1 MIMNYIKRAPIKFI
15 LKFYIICFVFR
26 AFEYFVLR
34 TDQGVIGEAFV
45 HKLIG
50 IGLLAFAI
58 RLLHYRW
65 RDIGFKADEVLKG
78 AGLGLLLGG
87 IVFFVGYGTEILIQ
101 AGNAPALRFY
111 AASYALTGNQALQ
124 GGALFIAIVILGN
137 IINVIMEEGVFR
149 GLFITLGEERYSF
162 LKTCLF
168 AALLFG
174 LWHIA
179 QPVRNVFDGV
189 QSPMGAFMNA
199 LMLVVTSALLGVQCG
214 LLFKL
219 TGHLWVG
226 MAAHFVNNAIVNLL
240 HVTTATGIDE
250 LQALR
255 ITIAQTLMFVIVLV
269 MFILKKR
276 NDSIKRLDNL
286 H

>member
-1 MIMNYIKRAPIKFI
+1 MIMLDIKKSPITFI
-15 LKFYIICFVFR
+15 LKFYIVCFVFR

-34 TDQGVIGEAFV
+34 TDQSVIGEAFV

-50 IGLLAFAI
+50 IGLLALAI

-65 RDIGFKADEVLKG
+65 RDIGFKADEFLKG
-78 AGLGLLLGG
+78 TGLGLLLGG
-87 IVFFVGYGTEILIQ
+87 IVFFIGYGTEMLIQ
-101 AGNAPALRFY
+101 TGNAPALRFY
-111 AASYALTGNQALQ
+111 AASYAITGNQALQ
-124 GGALFIAIVILGN
+124 GGALFILIVILGN

-149 GLFITLGEERYSF
+149 GLFITVAEERYSS
-162 LKTCLF
+162 LKACVF

-189 QSPMGAFMNA
+189 QSPTGAFMNA
-199 LMLVVTSALLGVQCG
+199 IMLVVTSALLGVQCG

-240 HVTTATGIDE
+240 HVTTVTGVDE

-269 MFILKKR
+269 MFVV
-276 NDSIKRLDNL
+276 KRLRINDREI
-286 H
+286 

>member
-1 MIMNYIKRAPIKFI
+1 MAMLDLKKHPMQLII
-15 LKFYIICFVFR
+15 KFYIVCFVFR

-50 IGLLAFAI
+50 IGLLALAI
-58 RLLHYRW
+58 RLVHYRW
-65 RDIGFKADEVLKG
+65 RDIGFKADEFLKG
-78 AGLGLLLGG
+78 AGLGLLHGG
-87 IVFFVGYGTEILIQ
+87 AVFFIGYGTEMLIQ

-111 AASYALTGNQALQ
+111 AASYAIMGNQALR
-124 GGALFIAIVILGN
+124 GGALFVAIVILGN

-149 GLFITLGEERYSF
+149 GFFITLAEERHSF
-162 LKTCLF
+162 LKACLF

-174 LWHIA
+174 LWHVA

-189 QSPMGAFMNA
+189 QSPIGAFMNA

-226 MAAHFVNNAIVNLL
+226 MAVHFINNAIVNLL
-240 HVTTATGIDE
+240 HVATVTGVDE
-250 LQALR
+250 LQPVR
-255 ITIAQTLMFVIVLV
+255 IAIAQTLSFVIVLV
-269 MFILKKR
+269 VFVLKR
-276 NDSIKRLDNL
+276 RIDSIKRLDNS